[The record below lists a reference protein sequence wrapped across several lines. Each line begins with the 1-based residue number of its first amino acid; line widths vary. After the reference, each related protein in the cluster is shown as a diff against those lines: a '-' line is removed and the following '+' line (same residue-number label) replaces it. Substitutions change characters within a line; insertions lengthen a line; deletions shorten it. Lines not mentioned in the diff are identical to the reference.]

1 MTLEDVLKSDA
12 VDVSHIGDIEAKRN
26 VLGRAENSYVKGDV
40 EASGVLEGAKNSH
53 VEGNVEAEWVLGYA
67 ENSHVEGNV
76 EARDVLEGAKNS
88 YVDGNVEAG
97 ESVLTGA
104 KNSHVE
110 GNVEAEGDVLENAK
124 NSYVKRDVEAGED
137 ILWHA
142 KNSHI
147 EGNVKA
153 KGKVLLGAENSYV
166 KGDVEAGEDI
176 LWHAKNSHIEGN
188 VEAEEDILWH
198 AKNSHI
204 LSDTLRADSIGLKA
218 KGGMVAAKEIDD
230 VLKQGIGTGLTILTQ
245 SDIEGAVK
253 YNGNW
258 NELSGYISEQLKR
271 ENFGDLESL
280 ALFKIEK
287 DKISNL
293 EDFKE
298 ELALLSEDYA
308 LVKDAIKDTDLEEIL
323 DCNNLYSMSNKMKME
338 VLSDISTVLKKH
350 NEINFDISS
359 IFKIFDKY
367 SPDVIDY
374 LIRRNPEFI
383 IDSICKLDAPDMIY
397 NYLRETNFG
406 TLGNKKIKSLIEL
419 VQSADLAK
427 RNNISVS
434 FDGIDKNKPAEA
446 AKQFKEKLLTSVN
459 SKYGLDI
466 TYDTLE
472 RFGSYLRNLE
482 QKSSKYNTLIKGVLN
497 GSIESKI
504 DFKTEVQAGQTHDT
518 SEIKK
523 EFERLYDL
531 YKTLT
536 GTEID
541 YNRTESTLID
551 FKTKSR
557 KLLDSLGDWE
567 KYNPDKD
574 NETLNELK
582 PNLERLSALKVS
594 SSRKY
599 TIGFSPE
606 DYEGQLEALAKVQSC
621 LSPGASN
628 FKYTKNYLTN
638 TNGNVFF
645 ATIRNGGDRLAGRA
659 TIAIG
664 YDSPDRTGQKYVAR
678 VSRIYP
684 ESTGITKDV
693 FDSALQEYAKHINAK
708 VLDSGNMYISGIGQ
722 EVYDD
727 YLTPGSNT
735 DEVRI
740 TSKPMMDQ
748 EVAGDAIEVAAT

>member
-67 ENSHVEGNV
+67 ENSYVKGDV

-218 KGGMVAAKEIDD
+218 KGGMVAAKEIAD
-230 VLKQGIGTGLTILTQ
+230 VLNIGTGLTILTQ
-245 SDIEGAVK
+245 SDIKGAVN

-258 NELSGYISEQLKR
+258 TELSGYISEQLKR
-271 ENFGDLESL
+271 ENFRDLESL

-287 DKISNL
+287 DEISNL

-350 NEINFDISS
+350 NEINFDISY
-359 IFKIFDKY
+359 IFKVFDKY

-427 RNNISVS
+427 RCNISVS
-434 FDGIDKNKPAEA
+434 FDDLDNENPTEA
-446 AKQFKEKLLTSVN
+446 TKQFKEKLLTSVN

-466 TYDTLE
+466 ISDTLE
-472 RFGSYLRNLE
+472 RFGGYLSSLE
-482 QKSSKYNTLIKGVLN
+482 QGSSQYNTLIKGVLN

-531 YKTLT
+531 YKELT

-594 SSRKY
+594 SGREY

-606 DYEGQLEALAKVQSC
+606 DHEGQLEALAKVQSC

-740 TSKPMMDQ
+740 TSKPMMNQ
-748 EVAGDAIEVAAT
+748 EVEGDAIEVAAT

>member
-53 VEGNVEAEWVLGYA
+53 VEGNVEAEWVLG
-67 ENSHVEGNV
+67 
-76 EARDVLEGAKNS
+76 
-88 YVDGNVEAG
+88 NVEAG

-147 EGNVKA
+147 EV
-153 KGKVLLGAENSYV
+153 
-166 KGDVEAGEDI
+166 
-176 LWHAKNSHIEGN
+176 N

-253 YNGNW
+253 YNGNL

-308 LVKDAIKDTDLEEIL
+308 LVKDAIKDTDLAEIL

-338 VLSDISTVLKKH
+338 VLSYISTVLKKH
-350 NEINFDISS
+350 NEINFDISY
-359 IFKIFDKY
+359 IFKVFDKY

-374 LIRRNPEFI
+374 LIRRNPDFI
-383 IDSICKLDAPDMIY
+383 IDSIRKLDAPDMIY

-523 EFERLYDL
+523 EFECLYDL
-531 YKTLT
+531 YKELT
-536 GTEID
+536 GTEIY

-557 KLLDSLGDWE
+557 KLLDSLRDWE

-582 PNLERLSALKVS
+582 PNLERLSALRDVNS
-594 SSRKY
+594 GREY

-664 YDSPDRTGQKYVAR
+664 YDSPDRTGQKYIAR

-693 FDSALQEYAKHINAK
+693 FDSALQEYAEHIDAK
-708 VLDSGNMYISGIGQ
+708 VLDSGNMYVPGIGR

-740 TSKPMMDQ
+740 TSKQMMEQ

>member
-12 VDVSHIGDIEAKRN
+12 VDVSHIGDIEAKSN

-40 EASGVLEGAKNSH
+40 EASGVLG
-53 VEGNVEAEWVLGYA
+53 GA
-67 ENSHVEGNV
+67 ENSYVKGDV

-124 NSYVKRDVEAGED
+124 NSYVKR
-137 ILWHA
+137 
-142 KNSHI
+142 
-147 EGNVKA
+147 
-153 KGKVLLGAENSYV
+153 
-166 KGDVEAGEDI
+166 DVEAGEDI

-350 NEINFDISS
+350 NEKISFRS
-359 IFKIFDKY
+359 AHIFKVFDKY

-383 IDSICKLDAPDMIY
+383 IDRICELDAPDMIH
-397 NYLRETNFG
+397 NYLRETNFF
-406 TLGNKKIKSLIEL
+406 I
-419 VQSADLAK
+419 
-427 RNNISVS
+427 
-434 FDGIDKNKPAEA
+434 
-446 AKQFKEKLLTSVN
+446 
-459 SKYGLDI
+459 
-466 TYDTLE
+466 
-472 RFGSYLRNLE
+472 
-482 QKSSKYNTLIKGVLN
+482 
-497 GSIESKI
+497 
-504 DFKTEVQAGQTHDT
+504 
-518 SEIKK
+518 
-523 EFERLYDL
+523 
-531 YKTLT
+531 
-536 GTEID
+536 
-541 YNRTESTLID
+541 
-551 FKTKSR
+551 
-557 KLLDSLGDWE
+557 
-567 KYNPDKD
+567 
-574 NETLNELK
+574 
-582 PNLERLSALKVS
+582 
-594 SSRKY
+594 
-599 TIGFSPE
+599 
-606 DYEGQLEALAKVQSC
+606 
-621 LSPGASN
+621 
-628 FKYTKNYLTN
+628 
-638 TNGNVFF
+638 
-645 ATIRNGGDRLAGRA
+645 
-659 TIAIG
+659 
-664 YDSPDRTGQKYVAR
+664 
-678 VSRIYP
+678 
-684 ESTGITKDV
+684 
-693 FDSALQEYAKHINAK
+693 
-708 VLDSGNMYISGIGQ
+708 
-722 EVYDD
+722 
-727 YLTPGSNT
+727 
-735 DEVRI
+735 
-740 TSKPMMDQ
+740 
-748 EVAGDAIEVAAT
+748 

>member
-53 VEGNVEAEWVLGYA
+53 VEGNVEARDVLEGAKNSYVDGNVEAEWVLGYA

-97 ESVLTGA
+97 E
-104 KNSHVE
+104 
-110 GNVEAEGDVLENAK
+110 
-124 NSYVKRDVEAGED
+124 D
-137 ILWHA
+137 ILW
-142 KNSHI
+142 
-147 EGNVKA
+147 
-153 KGKVLLGAENSYV
+153 
-166 KGDVEAGEDI
+166 D
-176 LWHAKNSHIEGN
+176 AKNSHIEGN

-218 KGGMVAAKEIDD
+218 KGGMVAAKEIAD
-230 VLKQGIGTGLTILTQ
+230 VLNIGTGLTILTQ
-245 SDIEGAVK
+245 SDIKGAVN

-258 NELSGYISEQLKR
+258 TELSGYISEQLKR

-287 DKISNL
+287 DEISNL

-298 ELALLSEDYA
+298 ELAPLSEDYA
-308 LVKDAIKDTDLEEIL
+308 FVKDAIKDTDLEEIL

-383 IDSICKLDAPDMIY
+383 IDSIRKLDAPDMIY

-427 RNNISVS
+427 RCNISVL
-434 FDGIDKNKPAEA
+434 FDDLDKENPTEA
-446 AKQFKEKLLTSVN
+446 TKQFKENLLASVN

-466 TYDTLE
+466 TFDTLE
-472 RFGSYLRNLE
+472 RFGGYLSSLE
-482 QKSSKYNTLIKGVLN
+482 QGSSQYNTLIKGVLN

-531 YKTLT
+531 YKELT

-541 YNRTESTLID
+541 YNRTE
-551 FKTKSR
+551 
-557 KLLDSLGDWE
+557 
-567 KYNPDKD
+567 
-574 NETLNELK
+574 
-582 PNLERLSALKVS
+582 RLS
-594 SSRKY
+594 
-599 TIGFSPE
+599 
-606 DYEGQLEALAKVQSC
+606 
-621 LSPGASN
+621 
-628 FKYTKNYLTN
+628 
-638 TNGNVFF
+638 
-645 ATIRNGGDRLAGRA
+645 
-659 TIAIG
+659 
-664 YDSPDRTGQKYVAR
+664 
-678 VSRIYP
+678 
-684 ESTGITKDV
+684 
-693 FDSALQEYAKHINAK
+693 
-708 VLDSGNMYISGIGQ
+708 
-722 EVYDD
+722 
-727 YLTPGSNT
+727 
-735 DEVRI
+735 
-740 TSKPMMDQ
+740 
-748 EVAGDAIEVAAT
+748 

>member
-287 DKISNL
+287 DEISNL

-298 ELALLSEDYA
+298 ELAPLSEDYA
-308 LVKDAIKDTDLEEIL
+308 FVKDAIKDTDLEEIL

-350 NEINFDISS
+350 NEINFDISY
-359 IFKIFDKY
+359 IFKVFDKY

>member
-40 EASGVLEGAKNSH
+40 EASGVLEGAKSSH

-97 ESVLTGA
+97 E
-104 KNSHVE
+104 
-110 GNVEAEGDVLENAK
+110 
-124 NSYVKRDVEAGED
+124 D
-137 ILWHA
+137 ILR
-142 KNSHI
+142 
-147 EGNVKA
+147 
-153 KGKVLLGAENSYV
+153 
-166 KGDVEAGEDI
+166 
-176 LWHAKNSHIEGN
+176 HAKNSHIEGN

-218 KGGMVAAKEIDD
+218 KGGMVAAKEIAD
-230 VLKQGIGTGLTILTQ
+230 VLNIGTGLTILTQ
-245 SDIEGAVK
+245 SDIKGAVN

-258 NELSGYISEQLKR
+258 TELSGYISEQLKR
-271 ENFGDLESL
+271 ENFRDLESL

-287 DKISNL
+287 DEISNL

-419 VQSADLAK
+419 VQSADL
-427 RNNISVS
+427 
-434 FDGIDKNKPAEA
+434 DKNKPAEA

-645 ATIRNGGDRLAGRA
+645 ATIRN
-659 TIAIG
+659 
-664 YDSPDRTGQKYVAR
+664 
-678 VSRIYP
+678 
-684 ESTGITKDV
+684 
-693 FDSALQEYAKHINAK
+693 
-708 VLDSGNMYISGIGQ
+708 
-722 EVYDD
+722 
-727 YLTPGSNT
+727 
-735 DEVRI
+735 
-740 TSKPMMDQ
+740 
-748 EVAGDAIEVAAT
+748 

>member
-12 VDVSHIGDIEAKRN
+12 VDASYVGDIEAEWY
-26 VLGRAENSYVKGDV
+26 VLKDAKNSYVKGNV
-40 EASGVLEGAKNSH
+40 ETEWIVLWGAKNSH
-53 VEGNVEAEWVLGYA
+53 VEGNVKAREDVLGY
-67 ENSHVEGNV
+67 
-76 EARDVLEGAKNS
+76 
-88 YVDGNVEAG
+88 
-97 ESVLTGA
+97 A

-110 GNVEAEGDVLENAK
+110 GNVKAKYVL
-124 NSYVKRDVEAGED
+124 RR
-137 ILWHA
+137 A
-142 KNSHI
+142 KNSHV

-153 KGKVLLGAENSYV
+153 
-166 KGDVEAGEDI
+166 GEDV
-176 LWHAKNSHIEGN
+176 LGHAE
-188 VEAEEDILWH
+188 
-198 AKNSHI
+198 NSHI
-204 LSDTLRADSIGLKA
+204 LSDKLSALFTIGLET
-218 KGGMVAAKEIDD
+218 KGGMVAAKEIDTTY
-230 VLKQGIGTGLTILTQ
+230 IGTGLTILTQ

-258 NELSGYISEQLKR
+258 TELSGYVSEQLKR

-287 DKISNL
+287 DEISNL

-298 ELALLSEDYA
+298 ELAPLSEDYA
-308 LVKDAIKDTDLEEIL
+308 FVKDAIKDTDLEEIL

-518 SEIKK
+518 GEIKK

-740 TSKPMMDQ
+740 ASKPMMDQ

>member
-1 MTLEDVLKSDA
+1 MTLEDVLKENA
-12 VDVSHIGDIEAKRN
+12 VDVSHIGDIEAK
-26 VLGRAENSYVKGDV
+26 E
-40 EASGVLEGAKNSH
+40 H
-53 VEGNVEAEWVLGYA
+53 
-67 ENSHVEGNV
+67 
-76 EARDVLEGAKNS
+76 VLEGAKNS
-88 YVDGNVEAG
+88 YV
-97 ESVLTGA
+97 
-104 KNSHVE
+104 K
-110 GNVEAEGDVLENAK
+110 GDVYAWVVLENAK
-124 NSYVKRDVEAGED
+124 NSYVEGNVKADNVLWGTENSYVKGNVEARTVLEG
-137 ILWHA
+137 A

-147 EGNVKA
+147 EGNVKTRWY
-153 KGKVLLGAENSYV
+153 VLRC
-166 KGDVEAGEDI
+166 
-176 LWHAKNSHIEGN
+176 AKNSHIEGN
-188 VEAEEDILWH
+188 VEAKAVLEC
-198 AKNSHI
+198 AKNSYVEGNVKAEGYVLRNAENSHI
-204 LSDTLRADSIGLKA
+204 LSDKLSAFFTIGLEA

-230 VLKQGIGTGLTILTQ
+230 ALDIGTGLTVLTQ
-245 SDIEGAVK
+245 SDIKGAVK

-258 NELSGYISEQLKR
+258 TELSEYISEQLKR

-287 DKISNL
+287 DRISNL

-298 ELALLSEDYA
+298 ELALLSKDYA
-308 LVKDAIKDTDLEEIL
+308 LVKDAIKDDDLEGIL
-323 DCNNLYSMSNKMKME
+323 SSDNLYSMHNKMKME

-350 NEINFDISS
+350 NKKINFKSAP
-359 IFKIFDKY
+359 IFNIFDKY

-383 IDSICKLDAPDMIY
+383 IDRICELDAPDMIH

-427 RNNISVS
+427 RCNISVS
-434 FDGIDKNKPAEA
+434 FYDLDKENPTEA
-446 AKQFKEKLLTSVN
+446 TKQFKEKLLASVN

-659 TIAIG
+659 TIAVG
-664 YDSPDRTGQKYVAR
+664 YDSPDRTGQKYIAR